1 MSEWLGYNRHNT
13 PCPSF
18 ILIDRDEIQHS
29 LITKSVGVKR
39 PNSTMVNRN
48 DILANVNR
56 CVWLCCSCSR
66 SHNYKCDSIL
76 RLMCYKRIR
85 QPHVKSKEEKR
96 MKILG
101 VNKVRK
107 TPKGQLRFTLYGTTM
122 KELNCKEGDSIG
134 FWKDNSGRIFLQ
146 KVEYNY

>member
-1 MSEWLGYNRHNT
+1 
-13 PCPSF
+13 
-18 ILIDRDEIQHS
+18 
-29 LITKSVGVKR
+29 
-39 PNSTMVNRN
+39 
-48 DILANVNR
+48 
-56 CVWLCCSCSR
+56 
-66 SHNYKCDSIL
+66 
-76 RLMCYKRIR
+76 
-85 QPHVKSKEEKR
+85 

-146 KVEYNY
+146 KVEYNYWGDDEHGYWYYEKENGWIFRRNRR